1 MQRSQ
6 EMMLAIVI
14 FQITV
19 SRALPPNAHWGSAPG
34 PRWRPLV
41 LPPAM
46 ISKPANGAGPVV
58 GAGNKL
64 LVLLVRN
71 ESIDLLLLYGS
82 RRLDFTV
89 RQFFLKKNII
99 HAVNCLK

>member
-1 MQRSQ
+1 
-6 EMMLAIVI
+6 MMLAIVI

-46 ISKPANGAGPVV
+46 ISKLANGAGPVV

-64 LVLLVRN
+64 LVLSVRN
-71 ESIDLLLLYGS
+71 ESIDLLLYGS
-82 RRLDFTV
+82 PKAGFQSDNFFKKTSFT
-89 RQFFLKKNII
+89 L
-99 HAVNCLK
+99 

>member
-1 MQRSQ
+1 MQRSH

-19 SRALPPNAHWGSAPG
+19 SRALPLPPNAHWGSAPR

-46 ISKPANGAGPVV
+46 ISKPANGAGPIV
-58 GAGNKL
+58 GSGNKL
-64 LVLLVRN
+64 LVLSVRN

-82 RRLDFTV
+82 PKAGFHSQTIFFKKTSFT
-89 RQFFLKKNII
+89 L
-99 HAVNCLK
+99 

>member
-1 MQRSQ
+1 MQRSH

-19 SRALPPNAHWGSAPG
+19 SMALPPNAHWGSAAG

-46 ISKPANGAGPVV
+46 ISKPANGARPVV

-64 LVLLVRN
+64 LVLSVRN
-71 ESIDLLLLYGS
+71 ESIDLLLYGS
-82 RRLDFTV
+82 PKAGFHSQTI
-89 RQFFLKKNII
+89 FKKNII

>member
-1 MQRSQ
+1 MQRSH

-82 RRLDFTV
+82 PKAGFHS
-89 RQFFLKKNII
+89 QKFFLKNII